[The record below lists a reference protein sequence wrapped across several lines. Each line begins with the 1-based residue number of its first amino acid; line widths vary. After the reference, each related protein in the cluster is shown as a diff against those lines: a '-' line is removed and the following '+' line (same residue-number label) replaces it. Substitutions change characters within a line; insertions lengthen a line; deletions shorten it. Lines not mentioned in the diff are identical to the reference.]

1 VNGASCGAGGN
12 KQAINKPKTSS
23 TGAAS
28 RATCSRSGVTLRLRL
43 RKSSCVSAPCPL
55 PCRGAVELQVVVS
68 PYQRIYRVV
77 ARIPRGRVATY
88 GQIADLAG
96 LVRGARQVGYALAAL
111 RDDSGRVPWHR
122 VLNAR
127 GEITTRFEAQFQRTQ
142 RELLE
147 SEGVVFDVNGRVSL
161 QRYQWRGVEAAVR
174 ASRPSNDGQRDR

>member
-1 VNGASCGAGGN
+1 
-12 KQAINKPKTSS
+12 
-23 TGAAS
+23 
-28 RATCSRSGVTLRLRL
+28 
-43 RKSSCVSAPCPL
+43 
-55 PCRGAVELQVVVS
+55 VS

-127 GEITTRFEAQFQRTQ
+127 GEITTRFESRFRQTQ
-142 RELLE
+142 RELLA
-147 SEGVVFDVNGRVSL
+147 SEGVVFDENGRVSL
-161 QRYQWRGVEAAVR
+161 QRYQWRGFES
-174 ASRPSNDGQRDR
+174 ASRAPRDEGQRDR

>member
-1 VNGASCGAGGN
+1 MAHGVALVVTTND
-12 KQAINKPKTSS
+12 KQCEDKLQHRRVQRNMFEERHN
-23 TGAAS
+23 AAF
-28 RATCSRSGVTLRLRL
+28 ALT
-43 RKSSCVSAPCPL
+43 KIFEVSAPCPRAS
-55 PCRGAVELQVVVS
+55 RGASELQVVVS

-111 RDDSGRVPWHR
+111 RDDSGRVPWYR

-127 GEITTRFEAQFQRTQ
+127 GEITTRFESQFQQTQ

-147 SEGVVFDVNGRVSL
+147 SEGIVFDANGRVSL
-161 QRYQWRGVEAAVR
+161 QRYQWRGVES
-174 ASRPSNDGQRDR
+174 ASRARPSDEGQSDR